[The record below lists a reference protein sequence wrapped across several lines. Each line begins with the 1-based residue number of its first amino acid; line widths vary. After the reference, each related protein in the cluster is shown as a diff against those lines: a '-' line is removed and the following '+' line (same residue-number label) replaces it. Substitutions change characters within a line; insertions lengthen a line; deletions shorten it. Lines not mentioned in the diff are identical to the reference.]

1 MSEEADADPQRGT
14 ASARRTGEAGTDEPR
29 QIRLKPGAITG
40 GAVVAYIVSVALG
53 IVLARTGIG
62 YSYYLLP
69 LAQFIALYAGGYFA
83 GRWAGTSGF
92 MNGVVVAVLWIVV
105 WAAQNAMYEAQLVQ
119 DAGPAALPRMN
130 MGGIIIGDLLNLS
143 AAAFGGWMAER
154 RR

>member
-14 ASARRTGEAGTDEPR
+14 ASTRRTGEAGTDEPR
-29 QIRLKPGAITG
+29 QIRLKPGAIAG

-105 WAAQNAMYEAQLVQ
+105 WAVQNAMYEAQLVQ